1 MKSSIIFV
9 LIFCFQY
16 VTSQEKELFVLEIKN
31 NEKSE
36 FKTEYDKFKKTSEYF
51 YEDENF
57 IVKDSCRGEFGG
69 VVQFINKKTNKIN
82 VAEATCPASLIKLN
96 GNYYLTTSLAHM
108 SGSSRIYEI
117 SDPNELTELKTTDSE
132 KDKFFKKK
140 SDTGMKKLYENFGGT
155 ISVSFPYENELYFI
169 ISDSN
174 GTFLTKRKNS
184 ELIKIK
190 KLLDYKVFT
199 YETGIIVTDDNHYV
213 SNFQLYEGKGVGFF
227 DIKDNVIKIN
237 IYK

>member
-1 MKSSIIFV
+1 MKLSIIFI
-9 LIFCFQY
+9 LIICFQSIY
-16 VTSQEKELFVLEIKN
+16 SQEKELFEIEITTNKISDFKN
-31 NEKSE
+31 
-36 FKTEYDKFKKTSEYF
+36 EYDKFKKSNEYF
-51 YEDENF
+51 YEDENY

-69 VVQFINKKTNKIN
+69 IVQFINKKTNKIN
-82 VAEATCPASLIKLN
+82 VAEATCPSSLIKIN

-108 SGSSRIYEI
+108 SGSSAIYEI
-117 SDPNELTELKTTDSE
+117 SDPNELTELKDTDSE

-140 SDTGMKKLYENFGGT
+140 SDTGMKKLYENFSGT

-199 YETGIIVTDDNHYV
+199 YETAITVTADNHYV
-213 SNFQLYEGKGVGFF
+213 SNFQLYEGKEVGFF
-227 DIKDNVIKIN
+227 DIKSDLIKIN